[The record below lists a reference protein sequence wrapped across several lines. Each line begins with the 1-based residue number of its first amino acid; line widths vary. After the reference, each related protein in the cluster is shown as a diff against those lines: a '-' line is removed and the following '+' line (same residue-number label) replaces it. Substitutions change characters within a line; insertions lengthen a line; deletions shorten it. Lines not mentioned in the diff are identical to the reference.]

1 MTALVDEMHSA
12 IVALAGPRSSY
23 DSRESMISRAAKAA
37 DISYRQAKSFFYRE
51 SANPSARVVARV
63 RNALA
68 RCDQHSAAAAAAEH
82 DLVARL
88 EAENAILRQFIAST
102 LAGMEGAAAL
112 RKKERPHSG
121 HGAATRLGLG
131 PEGLP
136 HSPVAQAA
144 GASR

>member
-12 IVALAGPRSSY
+12 ILVLAGPRSSY
-23 DSRESMISRAAKAA
+23 DSRESMLSRASRAAG
-37 DISYRQAKSFFYRE
+37 ISYRQAKSFFYRE
-51 SANPSARVVARV
+51 STNPSAHVVARV

-68 RCDQHSAAAAAAEH
+68 CCTPQTHHGAAAEL

-102 LAGMEGAAAL
+102 LAGVEGAAAL
-112 RKKERPHSG
+112 TKERPHSG
-121 HGAATRLGLG
+121 YGAAAGRGHGHPGLA
-131 PEGLP
+131 
-136 HSPVAQAA
+136 HSTVAQAA

>member
-23 DSRESMISRAAKAA
+23 DNRESMISRAAKAA

-63 RNALA
+63 RSALA

-102 LAGMEGAAAL
+102 LAGMEGAAAFA
-112 RKKERPHSG
+112 KERPHSG

-131 PEGLP
+131 PEGIP
-136 HSPVAQAA
+136 HSPVAQAS